1 MCFPTRRSSLII
13 SHQGHRTAVN
23 YGWEVPIAIWHL
35 RLLVAA
41 STVQRY
47 LSLLS

>member
-13 SHQGHRTAVN
+13 SHQGHRASVN
-23 YGWEVPIAIWHL
+23 YGWEVRIVIWHL
-35 RLLVAA
+35 RLLVMA
-41 STVQRY
+41 SKAHRL

>member
-13 SHQGHRTAVN
+13 SHQGYRTAVN
-23 YGWEVPIAIWHL
+23 YPWEIPIAIWHL

-47 LSLLS
+47 LSTLG